1 MKYSLLLNGLLSTTL
16 LVSTIAYGEESQ
28 QSHEACMEN
37 AVSTADMVACI
48 SEEFERE
55 DQRLNDNYQ
64 ELRNQLSDSRQE
76 QLLTAQ
82 RAWIA
87 YKDANC
93 DFYADP
99 EGGTL
104 ARVSANS
111 CVLTETTDRA
121 DELESL
127 MQTDK

>member
-1 MKYSLLLNGLLSTTL
+1 M
-16 LVSTIAYGEESQ
+16 
-28 QSHEACMEN
+28 
-37 AVSTADMVACI
+37 ACI
-48 SEEFERE
+48 TEAFERE

-64 ELRNQLSDSRQE
+64 QLRSQLSDPRKE

-87 YKDANC
+87 YKEANC

-104 ARVSANS
+104 ARISANS
-111 CVLTETTDRA
+111 CVLTETSHRA
-121 DELESL
+121 DELEEL
-127 MQTDK
+127 MQPLE

>member
-1 MKYSLLLNGLLSTTL
+1 MKHSLLPNCLLSAIL
-16 LVSTIAYGEESQ
+16 LVSAIAYGEESP
-28 QSHEACMEN
+28 QSHAACMEN
-37 AVSTADMVACI
+37 AVSTSDMVACI

-64 ELRNQLSDSRQE
+64 QLRSQLSDGRQE

-87 YKDANC
+87 YKEANC

-121 DELESL
+121 DELEAL
-127 MQTDK
+127 MQPLD

>member
-1 MKYSLLLNGLLSTTL
+1 MKYSLLLNCLLSATL

>member
-1 MKYSLLLNGLLSTTL
+1 MKYSLLLNCLLSATL
-16 LVSTIAYGEESQ
+16 LVSAIAYGKESQ

>member
-1 MKYSLLLNGLLSTTL
+1 MKHYLLPLCLFSTSLLASA
-16 LVSTIAYGEESQ
+16 VVYGEEAQ
-28 QSHEACMEN
+28 QSYDDCQQS
-37 AVSTADMVACI
+37 AVTTTDIVACI
-48 SEEFERE
+48 TEAFERE

-64 ELRNQLSDSRQE
+64 QLRSQLSDPRKE

-87 YKDANC
+87 YKEANC

-104 ARVSANS
+104 ARISANS
-111 CVLTETTDRA
+111 CVLTETTHRA
-121 DELESL
+121 DELEEL
-127 MQTDK
+127 MQPLE

>member
-1 MKYSLLLNGLLSTTL
+1 MKHYLLPLCLFSTSLLASA
-16 LVSTIAYGEESQ
+16 VVYGEEAQ
-28 QSHEACMEN
+28 QSYDDCQQS
-37 AVSTADMVACI
+37 AVTTTDIVACI
-48 SEEFERE
+48 TEAFERE

-64 ELRNQLSDSRQE
+64 QLRSQLSDPRKE

-87 YKDANC
+87 YKEANC

-104 ARVSANS
+104 ARINANA
-111 CVLTETTDRA
+111 CVLTETTHRA
-121 DELESL
+121 DELEEL
-127 MQTDK
+127 MQPLE